1 METPQIS
8 SNLSASP
15 TALPNCC
22 LALSTPLLNHLA
34 SILPKTPDFT
44 LSIGSGSGLLE
55 TLITLRYPDVS
66 VEGVEVNS
74 SVNLYIAEE
83 NMNIV
88 SGTWDLLSRASQ
100 AKAWMFV
107 YPREPKLINK
117 YIETYGDSSGNVE
130 VILWLGPRADW
141 ADYESCFRDSTFSKL
156 ELPEDAGMAPYE
168 MLVAARRASGP

>member
-8 SNLSASP
+8 SDLSVSP

-22 LALSTPLLNHLA
+22 LALSTPFLNHLA

-44 LSIGSGSGLLE
+44 ISIGSGSGLLE
-55 TLITLRYPDVS
+55 TLVTLRCPNVS
-66 VEGVEVNS
+66 IEGVEVNS

-83 NMNIV
+83 SMNIV
-88 SGTWDLLSRASQ
+88 SGTWDLLSRALQ

-107 YPREPKLINK
+107 YPREPKLINR
-117 YIETYGDSSGNVE
+117 YIETYGGSSGNVE

-141 ADYESCFRDSTFSKL
+141 ADYESCFRDSTFSGL
-156 ELPEDAGMAPYE
+156 EFPEEVGMAPYE
-168 MLVAARRASGP
+168 MLVVARRSGS